1 MNTAVSGCRI
11 CSGQTT
17 RVFDLRSHRHGTLVP
32 VYRCAECNAYFSN
45 GGPVDYEDVDL
56 TGYYLQHAD
65 AIGERYERL
74 FTQIGQWREPGRF
87 MDIGAGMGFSLE
99 VARRHRWAPQGIEPN
114 KPLARG
120 AHERGLEVSNAF
132 LTDDTAG
139 QFDLILLDNVLEH
152 ILDPLPFL
160 RNAAR
165 LLAPDAL
172 LVVAVPPMDWLRQT
186 LSAVPY
192 VRKQVMRPQINLFTE
207 VDEHVNVFSRRA
219 MRRLIASA
227 GLGLLDRRY
236 HHSPLFDNAPFR
248 ALGLDDGY
256 YFIVQDPAASHR
268 PQHAREVPGAATGH
282 EGAASR

>member
-1 MNTAVSGCRI
+1 MTTAGLGCRI
-11 CSGQTT
+11 CAGETI
-17 RVFDLRSHRHGTLVP
+17 RVFDLRSHRHGTRVP
-32 VYRCAECNAYFSN
+32 VYRCAACNAYFSN

-56 TGYYLQHAD
+56 SGYYLQHAD

-74 FTQIGQWREPGRF
+74 FTQIGKWREPGRF

-99 VARRHRWAPQGIEPN
+99 VARRHRWLPQGIEPN
-114 KPLARG
+114 KALAKG
-120 AHERGLEVSNAF
+120 ALERGLQVANAF
-132 LTDDTAG
+132 LADDTAG
-139 QFDLILLDNVLEH
+139 QFDVVLLDNVLEH

-172 LVVAVPPMDWLRQT
+172 LIVAVPPMDWLRQS

-192 VRKQVMRPQINLFTE
+192 VRQQVMRPQINLFTE

-219 MRRLIASA
+219 MRRLVANA
-227 GLGLLDRRY
+227 ALRLLDRRY

-256 YFIVQDPAASHR
+256 YFIAQSPGTTHR
-268 PQHAREVPGAATGH
+268 PRPVQKVTGATPSEVGAAQ
-282 EGAASR
+282 R